1 MNSDLTNLQGHIRS
15 AELRRRAELHRLAV
29 TARASERGARPPR
42 PSRRH
47 LGSLGSPTNVVRTTV
62 ARIGAAFA
70 ALR

>member
-42 PSRRH
+42 PR
-47 LGSLGSPTNVVRTTV
+47 GGIAGSPTNVVRTTV
-62 ARIGAAFA
+62 ARVSAAFA